1 MENTKLTVET
11 TETTRAKAAHA
22 FGLDQPSALDAVKRS
37 DFDSDEA
44 YLNAATLYE
53 MERSNPEYQATRRRL
68 AAELESRQ
76 EQEQR
81 KAQDAAYKEIRAAV
95 KLDYIEQ
102 REVDRE
108 AAELARRD
116 LAAGKI
122 GASDLGAAIASH
134 AEKLTAQRLDTKA
147 GNQLFNGII
156 RGRRG
161 GGNK

>member
-1 MENTKLTVET
+1 MENAKLTVET

-76 EQEQR
+76 EQ
-81 KAQDAAYKEIRAAV
+81 DAAYKEIRAGV

-102 REVDRE
+102 KEVDRE

-122 GASDLGAAIASH
+122 GVSDLGAAIASH

-147 GNQLFNGII
+147 GNMLFNGII